1 MGIRAI
7 LFDLDNTLY
16 PASSGVM
23 QQIDQRIGDFVRQHL
38 GLSEAE
44 AQAMR
49 EHFYATYGTTL
60 RGLQQRY
67 GFVDTEEYL
76 RFVHNVAIE
85 QLLERNAALDR
96 ALGRLAVPKV
106 IFTNSPREH
115 AERVLRAIGV
125 AHHFEQIFDLRYFN
139 FVGKP
144 DPAAYRHVLERLG
157 VAGAEALF
165 FEDTPH
171 NLAPA
176 RALGMVTLLI
186 CDGSFVCPDAD
197 YHVPDVLSGLAIAE
211 QLIAEARR
219 PATATER
226 TRAARQRRRAAS
238 ATAQRDARATPPTP
252 SASRS

>member
-23 QQIDQRIGDFVRQHL
+23 QQIDRRIGDFVRQRL

-44 AQAMR
+44 AQAVR

-139 FVGKP
+139 FVAKP

-157 VAGAEALF
+157 VAGDEALF

-197 YHVPDVLSGLAIAE
+197 YHVPDILSGLAIAE
-211 QLIAEARR
+211 RLIADGQPRPSTARR
-219 PATATER
+219 PA
-226 TRAARQRRRAAS
+226 RRRCGESGA
-238 ATAQRDARATPPTP
+238 AQRDARPTPPAP
-252 SASRS
+252 HS